1 MKRLFL
7 FVLMA
12 VLCAT
17 PLSAGPI
24 TYSGVDAG
32 VGPGGARTNSAAAES
47 AFKTAIAGAS
57 GTPGTVDFELATPG
71 YYTNFNVGSIKFTLT
86 GVTNDAGAGVSTDTA
101 DPAVLGYN
109 TTAGGDTFLRVVPIF
124 DIGTVTVD
132 IDFQQPTEYFGA
144 YFTGLGTAAGN
155 LFFDFNNGS
164 PQSLSVPGTPGGG
177 VRYFGVTSFGEPFQ
191 VMRLSLR
198 NVVGTRD
205 IYGIDDITGG
215 GVENGDVIDNPIP
228 EPGTLLL
235 TGLGVAIAGLK
246 RRRRQ

>member
-1 MKRLFL
+1 MKRLLL
-7 FVLMA
+7 FVFMA
-12 VLCAT
+12 VLCAA

-24 TYSGVDAG
+24 TYSGVDAA
-32 VGPGGARTNSAAAES
+32 VGPGGARPNSAAAEA

-71 YYTNFNVGSIKFTLT
+71 YYTNFNVGSIKFTLN
-86 GVTNDAGAGVSTDTA
+86 GVTNTAGAGVSTDTE

-132 IDFQQPTEYFGA
+132 IDFQKPTEYFGA
-144 YFTGLGTAAGN
+144 YFTGLGTAAGD
-155 LFFDFNNGS
+155 LYFDFNNGS
-164 PQSLSVPGTPGGG
+164 PQSLSVPGTSGGG

-191 VMRLSLR
+191 VMRLSLL
-198 NVVGTRD
+198 NVFGSRD

-215 GVENGDVIDNPIP
+215 GVKNGDVTNPVP

-235 TGLGVAIAGLK
+235 TGIGAGIAALK